1 MHARLR
7 ALVLPALALLS
18 ASGLA
23 QDWPNLG
30 GNAAR
35 NGRSPTVGPLTASLL
50 WTNATDPAV
59 IAWHPVV
66 SDGRVF
72 AIRESG
78 FPQNGGPA
86 NDALVAYDLDTG
98 GELWRTTLPWGGN
111 TATQWIAW
119 IAGANG
125 GRVYACRAENSKP
138 NPIHAYD
145 AATGAPVWTSAAT
158 TEQFAYDGVVFAP
171 DGDLVVGD
179 FSTVKRIESL
189 DGSTVWSVP
198 RVRSVSGN
206 CGAALSGDGV
216 FVDWA
221 VVGGQK
227 IRKLDLATGA
237 LLYESPLMS
246 GFTEQNA
253 PFLSPDGSTVYFSRT
268 QNNAAVD
275 FLYAFQDTG
284 GALVQLWSRPVRWT
298 TSHEHGVGADGSIYT
313 FLPNDEFVALDP
325 ATGNVVAS
333 AGVLAPLGSPN
344 LSPKTAV
351 DAEGTVYVSNG
362 WANTPAT
369 NGRVWAFSADLA
381 SNPFTLTLNSQ
392 NQGGPSLGRDGTLVV
407 ADRTSVR
414 AYRAP
419 TTPHV
424 RFCSGDGTSG
434 PCPCANQGLPGRGC
448 DNSAGTGGAL
458 LTASGAASLGG
469 DTFLLTSSGELASVS
484 SVVLQGDA
492 AVGALPF
499 GDGLRCAGGN
509 LRRLYVLAAQQGVVV
524 APTGNALSVSARSA
538 QLGDVIPAG
547 STRVYQ
553 VYYRDPDLAFC
564 AVPQGDSWNVSSAVS
579 VVWQP

>member
-1 MHARLR
+1 MQPRLP
-7 ALVLPALALLS
+7 ALVLALVVCS
-18 ASGLA
+18 AAARA
-23 QDWPNLG
+23 QDWTNLG

-35 NGRSPTVGPLTASLL
+35 NGLSPTVGPTSASLL

-66 SDGRVF
+66 HEGRVF

-98 GELWRTTLPWGGN
+98 AELWRTTLPWGGN
-111 TATQWIAW
+111 TSTQWIAW
-119 IAGANG
+119 IAGARD
-125 GRVYACRAENSKP
+125 GRVYACRAENGKP

-145 AATGAPVWTSAAT
+145 AASGAPIWTSAAT
-158 TEQFAYDGVVFAP
+158 TTQFAYDGVVFAP

-179 FSTVKRIESL
+179 FSSVVRIESQ

-206 CGAALSGDGV
+206 CGAAITASAV

-221 VVGGQK
+221 VVGGQRIK
-227 IRKLDLATGA
+227 KLDLATGA
-237 LLYESPLMS
+237 LLYESPTMS

-253 PFLSPDGSTVYFSRT
+253 PFLSPDGTTVYFSRT

-275 FLYAFQDTG
+275 FLYAFEDTG
-284 GALVQLWSRPVRWT
+284 TALVQKWSRPVRWT
-298 TSHEHGVGADGSIYT
+298 TSHEHGVAADGSIYT
-313 FLPNDEFVALDP
+313 FLPSDELVRLDP
-325 ATGNVVAS
+325 ATGNVLAS
-333 AGVLAPLGSPN
+333 SGVLAPLGSPN
-344 LSPKTAV
+344 LSPKTVV
-351 DAEGTVYVSNG
+351 DADGTVYVSNG

-369 NGRVWAFSADLA
+369 NGRIWAFSADLA
-381 SNPFTLTLNSQ
+381 TNHFTLTLNSQ

-424 RFCSGDGTSG
+424 RFCAGDGSSG
-434 PCPCANQGLPGRGC
+434 ACPCANQGLPGRGC
-448 DNSAGTGGAL
+448 DNSAGTGGGL
-458 LTASGAASLGG
+458 LTASGAASLSG
-469 DTFLLTSSGELASVS
+469 DTFLLSSNHLLASVT

-524 APTGNALSVSARSA
+524 APTGALPAVSVRSA
-538 QLGDVIPAG
+538 QLGDAIPAS

-553 VYYRDPDLAFC
+553 TYYRDPDLAFC
-564 AVPQGDSWNVSSAVS
+564 AAPQGDSWNVTSAVS